1 MVSFLSIKQFFRDM
15 RNQKL
20 RTLMTMFGIMW
31 GTVSVVLLM
40 AFGTGLNEHSVR
52 QFKGMGDHITIIW
65 PGMTSKPWNGLPRG
79 RRIRMTEDDVVKIKE
94 TIPGI
99 NRISPEFTGYNVMLK
114 SHRNNMVAH
123 VSGVWPEFHEMRNII
138 PQWGGRFIHD
148 LDMAEKRRVIFIG
161 DELAEKLFPGE
172 DPVGQTL
179 QVRGVPFVVVGV
191 MQPKDQN
198 SSYGGRDT
206 RQAWI
211 PSTTFHSMYSR
222 RYPSNTVIQASDAS
236 SMKKAK
242 NEIYRYMAAKY
253 NFNPDDTEAL
263 SIWDTTEI
271 LKFFNTFFLAL
282 RMFLV
287 GVGCLTL
294 ITGGIGVTNIMNVVL
309 EERSKEIGIKM
320 ALGAKKAT
328 IMLQFILETIV
339 LTGIG
344 GLIGFLIA
352 LTIVKVYPM
361 LNLTEYIGTPT
372 MHTTEVVAAV
382 SILGI
387 IGLLAGFFPAR
398 RAANLEPVK
407 ALKLF

>member
-1 MVSFLSIKQFFRDM
+1 
-15 RNQKL
+15 
-20 RTLMTMFGIMW
+20 
-31 GTVSVVLLM
+31 
-40 AFGTGLNEHSVR
+40 
-52 QFKGMGDHITIIW
+52 
-65 PGMTSKPWNGLPRG
+65 
-79 RRIRMTEDDVVKIKE
+79 
-94 TIPGI
+94 
-99 NRISPEFTGYNVMLK
+99 
-114 SHRNNMVAH
+114 
-123 VSGVWPEFHEMRNII
+123 
-138 PQWGGRFIHD
+138 
-148 LDMAEKRRVIFIG
+148 
-161 DELAEKLFPGE
+161 
-172 DPVGQTL
+172 
-179 QVRGVPFVVVGV
+179 
-191 MQPKDQN
+191 
-198 SSYGGRDT
+198 
-206 RQAWI
+206 
-211 PSTTFHSMYSR
+211 
-222 RYPSNTVIQASDAS
+222 
-236 SMKKAK
+236 MKKAK

-263 SIWDTTEI
+263 SIWDTTEV
-271 LKFFNTFFLAL
+271 LKFFNTFFLAF

-309 EERSKEIGIKM
+309 EERTKEIGIKM

-328 IMLQFILETIV
+328 IMLQFILETVV

-352 LTIVKVYPM
+352 LIIVKLYPM
-361 LNLTEYIGTPT
+361 LNLTEHIGTPT